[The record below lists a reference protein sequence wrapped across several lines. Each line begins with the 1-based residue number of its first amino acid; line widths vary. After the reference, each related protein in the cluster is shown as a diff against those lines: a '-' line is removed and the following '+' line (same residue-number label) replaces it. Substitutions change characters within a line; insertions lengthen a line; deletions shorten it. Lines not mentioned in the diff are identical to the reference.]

1 MRISDWSSDVCSSDL
16 VEGDGKPL
24 LPRRQVAAIEGV
36 GFLGGR
42 KARILPD
49 GPGTPRIHGSAHA
62 PRERRE
68 TGKARIANFI
78 WGHVLRRIER
88 LDGDPFR
95 GFPVQILA
103 LHLDRKS
110 TRLNSSH

>member
-1 MRISDWSSDVCSSDL
+1 MGRQ

-78 WGHVLRRIER
+78 WGHVLRRIAR
-88 LDGDPFR
+88 LDRSEERRVG
-95 GFPVQILA
+95 QECA
-103 LHLDRKS
+103 S
-110 TRLNSSH
+110 TCSSRWMREP